1 MEYLPYILAG
11 CVATL
16 LCRFL
21 PYFLFKKRSN
31 SKMLKYLES
40 RSTLVIMI
48 ILMIYAI
55 ASMKFDDIWLGIY
68 AVACLLLAITLQIW
82 QRNSLISIS
91 VHTILYIYIANFS
104 GL

>member
-48 ILMIYAI
+48 ILMIYAKLVI
-55 ASMKFDDIWLGIY
+55 ILTQKEKQNMVVG
-68 AVACLLLAITLQIW
+68 VAEKK
-82 QRNSLISIS
+82 QR
-91 VHTILYIYIANFS
+91 ILC
-104 GL
+104 